1 MFKYGM
7 KHSERLEMMFGF
19 ITRNNS
25 DSKSHQ
31 NMNGT
36 SIVFRKD
43 NGSVDGNVGGKDN
56 LF

>member
-1 MFKYGM
+1 M